1 MKTRFSVFGF
11 RFSVKRITG
20 NKIGI
25 AQIIGIAVLAGLLTA
40 TASFAETPTAYVK
53 SLMDKVLAIQNNPA
67 LAGEAHKAERAR
79 AIREIIRQS
88 FDFDRMAQIS
98 LGPAYGRVGAGA
110 RREFVDTFT
119 FLFQDSYTRMVLNYL
134 KQETVKY
141 HQEQITANDAKV
153 KTSLIRANETIPVD
167 YLMRRAGQ
175 AWLLYDVIVDGVS
188 ILENYK
194 TQFAQV
200 IRSHSF
206 EYLLNRM
213 KTQRKA
219 IQ

>member
-1 MKTRFSVFGF
+1 MKRRFSVLGF
-11 RFSVKRITG
+11 RFSVKRKTESETRKIRM
-20 NKIGI
+20 IGI
-25 AQIIGIAVLAGLLTA
+25 AFLAGLLA
-40 TASFAETPTAYVK
+40 ARPSLAESPTAYVK
-53 SLMDKVLAIQNNPA
+53 GLMDRVLAIQNNPA

-88 FDFDRMAQIS
+88 FDFERMAQIS
-98 LGPAYGRVGAGA
+98 LGPAYGRVSGA

-119 FLFQDSYTRMVLNYL
+119 YLFQDSYTRMVLNYL

-141 HQEQITANDAKV
+141 NQERITDGEARVN
-153 KTSLIRANETIPVD
+153 TTLIRANETIPVD
-167 YLMRRAGQ
+167 YLLRRGGQ
-175 AWLLYDVIVDGVS
+175 GWLLYDVMVDGVS

-206 EYLLNRM
+206 DYLLNRM
-213 KTQRKA
+213 KAQRKA

>member
-1 MKTRFSVFGF
+1 MKRLFSVFCF
-11 RFSVKRITG
+11 LFSVKKKSESGTG
-20 NKIGI
+20 VTRVL
-25 AQIIGIAVLAGLLTA
+25 GIAVLAVLLITA
-40 TASFAETPTAYVK
+40 AAEAESPTAYVRGI
-53 SLMDKVLAIQNNPA
+53 MDRVLAIQNNPA

-88 FDFDRMAQIS
+88 FDFDRMAQTS
-98 LGPAYGRVGAGA
+98 LGPVYGRLGAGP
-110 RREFVDTFT
+110 RREFTDTFSY
-119 FLFQDSYTRMVLNYL
+119 LFQDSYTRLVLNYL

-141 HQEQITANDAKV
+141 TQERITGNEARVN
-153 KTSLIRANETIPVD
+153 TSLIRANETIPVD
-167 YLMRRAGQ
+167 YLVRRSGQ
-175 AWLLYDVIVDGVS
+175 SWVLYDVIVDGVS

-200 IRSHSF
+200 IRTQSF
-206 EYLLNRM
+206 DYLLNRM